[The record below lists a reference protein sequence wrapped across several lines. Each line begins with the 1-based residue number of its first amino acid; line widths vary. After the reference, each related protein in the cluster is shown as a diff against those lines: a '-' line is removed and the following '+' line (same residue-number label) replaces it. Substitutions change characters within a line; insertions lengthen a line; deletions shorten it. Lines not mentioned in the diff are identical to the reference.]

1 MEVIWLHLVLTALYI
16 SLRDIQFHRI
26 KRRDI
31 YLASITLSPF
41 ANSRGLIF
49 AAMNFLIYFA
59 LFHLS
64 GKSIGYGDVRL
75 AGLIGLY
82 SGILCSD
89 STALIKINLITW
101 LAAGTVVIFH
111 SLNRVKIAQERIA
124 FAPFMFLGLVVN
136 VIADKIEKVSAI
148 LG

>member
-1 MEVIWLHLVLTALYI
+1 M
-16 SLRDIQFHRI
+16 
-26 KRRDI
+26 
-31 YLASITLSPF
+31 
-41 ANSRGLIF
+41 
-49 AAMNFLIYFA
+49 
-59 LFHLS
+59 
-64 GKSIGYGDVRL
+64 RL

-89 STALIKINLITW
+89 SNALIKINLITW
-101 LAAGTVVIFH
+101 LTAGTVVIFH
-111 SLNRVKIAQERIA
+111 SLKRVKIAQERIA

>member
-1 MEVIWLHLVLTALYI
+1 MIWLHLSLSALYI

-31 YLASITLSPF
+31 YFASVTLIPF
-41 ANSRGLIF
+41 ANSRSFIF
-49 AAMNFLIYFA
+49 AAIHFLIYFA
-59 LFHLS
+59 LFRLS

-82 SGILCSD
+82 CGIFCSGPI
-89 STALIKINLITW
+89 ALIKINLITW
-101 LAAGTVVIFH
+101 LVAGSVVIFH
-111 SLNRVKIAQERIA
+111 SLKRVNIAQERIA